1 MKMADEKF
9 FSKRFFQ
16 NLLIA
21 SIVSFVSLA
30 LAIFVSFYI
39 GGQIERL
46 TQLSESVNRNM
57 ENIVRLVEMGPEGI
71 QEVGTAVEENAAKI
85 GDSIGEGG
93 ASVVDKVGSAVKK
106 FTVDLN
112 DVEVKDVSE

>member
-1 MKMADEKF
+1 
-9 FSKRFFQ
+9 
-16 NLLIA
+16 
-21 SIVSFVSLA
+21 
-30 LAIFVSFYI
+30 
-39 GGQIERL
+39 
-46 TQLSESVNRNM
+46 M

>member
-1 MKMADEKF
+1 
-9 FSKRFFQ
+9 
-16 NLLIA
+16 
-21 SIVSFVSLA
+21 
-30 LAIFVSFYI
+30 
-39 GGQIERL
+39 
-46 TQLSESVNRNM
+46 
-57 ENIVRLVEMGPEGI
+57 MGPEGI